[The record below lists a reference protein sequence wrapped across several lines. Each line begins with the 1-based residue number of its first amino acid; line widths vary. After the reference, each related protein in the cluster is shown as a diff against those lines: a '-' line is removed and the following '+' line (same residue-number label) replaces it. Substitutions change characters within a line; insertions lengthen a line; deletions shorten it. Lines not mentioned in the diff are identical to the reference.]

1 MIGRLRG
8 NLLSKHP
15 PSLMVDVGGVGYELF
30 APMTVFYDL
39 PEVGSEVIVYT
50 HLAVREDAH
59 VLYAFR
65 SEADKTFFRQLIK
78 VSGIGPKLAL
88 AMLSSMH
95 SEDLASAIRTED
107 VARLTRIP
115 GIGKK
120 TAERL
125 CVEMQDRLP
134 EHSAGDAVPPKAQM
148 ARGNALQ
155 DATQALV
162 GLGYKPQEI
171 SRMLHDVDTRDMNVE
186 QIIRTALQAAV
197 TA

>member
-8 NLLSKHP
+8 LLLSKQP
-15 PSLMVDVGGVGYELF
+15 PALLVEAGGVGYELF

-39 PEVGSEVIVYT
+39 PAVGCEVLVYT

-65 SEADKTFFRQLIK
+65 SEADRALFRQLIK

-88 AMLSSMH
+88 AVLSGMTG
-95 SEDLASAIRTED
+95 DALATCIRAQD
-107 VARLTRIP
+107 IAQLTRIP

-134 EHSAGDAVPPKAQM
+134 AVDASAPTLHAGPN
-148 ARGNALQ
+148 RALQ
-155 DATQALV
+155 EATQALV

-171 SRMLHDVDTRDMNVE
+171 SRMLHGVE
-186 QIIRTALQAAV
+186 TQHMSVEHIIRTALQATV
-197 TA
+197 TV